1 MATKQ
6 SLLAASAA
14 CISLLLLLTLASSL
28 TAFEFC
34 DKGKDYPVR
43 VSGVKMVP
51 DLVIGGEPNF
61 FTIYA
66 STNKTITQGKLVSA
80 ITCGSFHVHSEAE
93 DICTLT
99 SCPATADFEVTHQ
112 LDMPSTDPNGAYAIR
127 MEMFGENDEELSC
140 ISLGYNLTGGLGLEL
155 NITNLF
161 IA

>member
-112 LDMPSTDPNGAYAIR
+112 LDMPSTDPN
-127 MEMFGENDEELSC
+127 
-140 ISLGYNLTGGLGLEL
+140 
-155 NITNLF
+155 
-161 IA
+161 